1 MPMTLRW
8 LQATSL
14 AVEAECL
21 RPETMS
27 ALSAVEAARLPVWLG
42 NAEAELGDLF
52 RVEGSA
58 EDGRLVLEGNLTHVR
73 RIGQGMGSG
82 SVTIRGD
89 VGSHLGAGM
98 TGGTIDVEGKV
109 GDWAGAEMRG
119 GKIAIRGEAGD
130 GLGGAY
136 PGSRQGMRDGLIL
149 VEGDIG
155 HDAGLAM
162 RRGLIAVSG
171 RSGDDLG
178 RAMIAGS
185 IFAFGPLGS
194 RVGAGM
200 RRGTL
205 ALFGVPDPSDPGLLP
220 TFAASGRYRPPVLTL
235 YLKRLREWGFPVP
248 DPAFSGAFLRYN
260 GDLIE
265 HGRGE
270 VLVWS

>member
-1 MPMTLRW
+1 MTLCW

-14 AVEAECL
+14 TVEAECL
-21 RPETMS
+21 RPETMA
-27 ALSAVEAARLPVWLG
+27 ALSAVEAARLPVRLG
-42 NAEAELGDLF
+42 NATAELGDLF

-58 EDGRLVLEGNLTHVR
+58 EGGRLVLEGDLTHVR

-119 GKIAIRGEAGD
+119 GEIAIRGEAGD

-136 PGSRQGMRDGLIL
+136 PGSRQGMRDGVIL

-185 IFAFGPLGS
+185 IFAFGPLGT

-205 ALFGVPDPSDPGLLP
+205 ALFGVPDPGDPGLLP
-220 TFAASGRYRPPVLTL
+220 TFARSGRYRPPVLTL

-248 DPAFSGAFLRYN
+248 DTAFSGTFVRYN
-260 GDLIE
+260 GDLVE

-270 VLVWS
+270 ILVWS

>member
-1 MPMTLRW
+1 MTLRW
-8 LQATSL
+8 QRATSL

-21 RPETMS
+21 RPEAMTG
-27 ALSAVEAARLPVWLG
+27 LSADEASRLSVWLG
-42 NAEAELGDLF
+42 NSLAELGDLF

-58 EDGRLVLEGNLTHVR
+58 EDGRLVLEGDLTHVR

-82 SVTIRGD
+82 SLTIRGN

-98 TGGTIDVEGKV
+98 SGGTIEVDGKV

-119 GKIAIRGEAGD
+119 GAIAIRGEAGD

-149 VEGDIG
+149 VDGDIG
-155 HDAGLAM
+155 DDAGLAM

-171 RSGDDLG
+171 RTGDDLG

-185 IFAFGPLGS
+185 IFAFGPPGA

-205 ALFGVPDPSDPGLLP
+205 ALFGVPDPADPAFLP
-220 TFAASGRYRPPVLTL
+220 TFAPSGRYRPPVLTV

-248 DPAFSGAFLRYN
+248 EPAFSGTFVRYN
-260 GDLIE
+260 GDLVE

-270 VLVWS
+270 ILVWS

>member
-8 LQATSL
+8 QGATSL

-21 RPETMS
+21 SPETMMM
-27 ALSAVEAARLPVWLG
+27 LSAVEAARLPVWLG
-42 NAEAELGDLF
+42 NASAEVGDLF
-52 RVEGSA
+52 RVEGTA
-58 EDGRLVLEGNLTHVR
+58 EDGRLVLEGDISHVR

-82 SVTIRGD
+82 SVSIRGD
-89 VGSHLGAGM
+89 VGSHLGSGM
-98 TGGTIDVEGKV
+98 TGGTIEVEGKV

-119 GKIAIRGEAGD
+119 GRITIRGEAGNH
-130 GLGGAY
+130 LGGAY

-155 HDAGLAM
+155 NDAGLAM

-171 RSGDDLG
+171 GSGDDLG

-185 IFAFGPLGS
+185 IFAFGTLGA

-205 ALFGVPDPSDPGLLP
+205 ALFGVPDPADPGLLP
-220 TFAASGRYRPPVLTL
+220 TFAASGRYRPPVLTI

-248 DPAFSGAFLRYN
+248 DTAFSGTFVRYN

-265 HGRGE
+265 HGQGE
-270 VLVWS
+270 VLVRS